1 MSKPLRMLFIF
12 LLIDAVAVGVYFLA
26 KGSGPGSGADPTKD
40 FVWTTMDAYYQPA
53 TELEQS
59 IKTDYDEKDL
69 LPFQFRNYGR
79 NAAVLKKFRGSK
91 FVGAGVPVLE
101 MTFKGLEDWAVVD
114 IWIKREDNREIRRTD
129 LYILRENE
137 WKVADSG
144 RLVVRGAGN
153 VR

>member
-12 LLIDAVAVGVYFLA
+12 LLIDAVAVGIYFLA
-26 KGSGPGSGADPTKD
+26 KGSGSGPGADPTKD
-40 FVWTTMDAYYQPA
+40 FAWTTMDAYYQPA

-59 IKTDYDEKDL
+59 IKTDYEEKGL

-91 FVGAGVPVLE
+91 LVGAGVPVLE

-114 IWIKREDNREIRRTD
+114 IWIKGVDNREIRRTV

-144 RLVVRGAGN
+144 RLLD
-153 VR
+153 

>member
-1 MSKPLRMLFIF
+1 MSKPLRMLLIF

-26 KGSGPGSGADPTKD
+26 KGSGSGGADPTKD
-40 FVWTTMDAYYQPA
+40 FAWTTMDAAYQPA

-59 IKTDYDEKDL
+59 IKTDYEEKGL

-79 NAAVLKKFRGSK
+79 SAAVLKKFRGAK
-91 FVGAGVPVLE
+91 LAGAGVPVLE

-114 IWIKREDNREIRRTD
+114 IWIKGEDNREIRRTV
-129 LYILRENE
+129 LYILLENA

-144 RLVVRGAGN
+144 RLVD
-153 VR
+153 

>member
-26 KGSGPGSGADPTKD
+26 KGSGSGPGADPTKD
-40 FVWTTMDAYYQPA
+40 FAWTTMEADYQPA

-59 IKTDYDEKDL
+59 IKTDYEEKGL

-79 NAAVLKKFRGSK
+79 TAAVLKIFRGSK
-91 FVGAGVPVLE
+91 LVGAGVPVLE

-114 IWIKREDNREIRRTD
+114 IWIKGVDNREIRRTV
-129 LYILRENE
+129 LYILHENE

-144 RLVVRGAGN
+144 RLVD
-153 VR
+153 

>member
-1 MSKPLRMLFIF
+1 MLFIF

-26 KGSGPGSGADPTKD
+26 KGSGPGADPTKD

-59 IKTDYDEKDL
+59 IKTDYEA
-69 LPFQFRNYGR
+69 PFQFRNYGR
-79 NAAVLKKFRGSK
+79 NAAVLKKFRGAK
-91 FVGAGVPVLE
+91 LAGAGVPVLE

-114 IWIKREDNREIRRTD
+114 IWIKGEDNREIRRTV
-129 LYILRENE
+129 LYILYENA

-144 RLVVRGAGN
+144 RIVD
-153 VR
+153 

>member
-26 KGSGPGSGADPTKD
+26 KGSGSGSGADPTKD

-59 IKTDYDEKDL
+59 IKTDYEG
-69 LPFQFRNYGR
+69 PFQFRNYGR

-91 FVGAGVPVLE
+91 LVGAGVPVLE
-101 MTFKGLEDWAVVD
+101 MAYKGLEDWAVVD
-114 IWIKREDNREIRRTD
+114 IWIKGENNREIRRTV

-137 WKVADSG
+137 WKIADSG
-144 RLVVRGAGN
+144 RLVE
-153 VR
+153 

>member
-26 KGSGPGSGADPTKD
+26 KGSGPGADPTND
-40 FVWTTMDAYYQPA
+40 FAWTTMDAYYQPA

-59 IKTDYDEKDL
+59 IKTDYGEKDL
-69 LPFQFRNYGR
+69 LPFQLRNYGR

-91 FVGAGVPVLE
+91 LVGAGVPVLE

-114 IWIKREDNREIRRTD
+114 IWIKGEDNREIRRTV
-129 LYILRENE
+129 LYILYENA

-144 RLVVRGAGN
+144 RLVD
-153 VR
+153 

>member
-26 KGSGPGSGADPTKD
+26 KGSGSGPGADPTKD
-40 FVWTTMDAYYQPA
+40 FAWTTMEADYQPA

-59 IKTDYDEKDL
+59 IKTDYEEKGL

-91 FVGAGVPVLE
+91 LVGAGVPVLE

-114 IWIKREDNREIRRTD
+114 IWIKGVDNREIRRTV
-129 LYILRENE
+129 LYILHENE

-144 RLVVRGAGN
+144 RLLD
-153 VR
+153 

>member
-1 MSKPLRMLFIF
+1 MSRPLRMLLIF

-26 KGSGPGSGADPTKD
+26 KGSGPGADPTKD
-40 FVWTTMDAYYQPA
+40 FAWTTMDAASQPT

-59 IKTDYDEKDL
+59 IKTDYEEKGL

-91 FVGAGVPVLE
+91 LVGAGVPVLE

-114 IWIKREDNREIRRTD
+114 IWIKGEDNREIRRTV
-129 LYILRENE
+129 LYVLHENA

-144 RLVVRGAGN
+144 RLVD
-153 VR
+153 

>member
-1 MSKPLRMLFIF
+1 MSKPLRMLVIF

-26 KGSGPGSGADPTKD
+26 KGSGPGADPTKD
-40 FVWTTMDAYYQPA
+40 FVWTTMDVYYQPA

-59 IKTDYDEKDL
+59 IKTDYEEKGL

-79 NAAVLKKFRGSK
+79 TAAVLKKFRGSK
-91 FVGAGVPVLE
+91 LVGAGVPVLE

-114 IWIKREDNREIRRTD
+114 IWIKGENNREIRRTV
-129 LYILRENE
+129 LYILLENE

-144 RLVVRGAGN
+144 RLVE
-153 VR
+153 

>member
-1 MSKPLRMLFIF
+1 MSKPLRILFIF

-26 KGSGPGSGADPTKD
+26 KGSGSGPGADPTKD
-40 FVWTTMDAYYQPA
+40 FVWMTMDAYYQPA

-59 IKTDYDEKDL
+59 IKTDYEEKGL

-91 FVGAGVPVLE
+91 LVGAGVPVLE

-114 IWIKREDNREIRRTD
+114 IWIKGENNREIRRTV
-129 LYILRENE
+129 LYVLRENV
-137 WKVADSG
+137 WNVADSG
-144 RLVVRGAGN
+144 RLVE
-153 VR
+153 